1 MLKKLFALT
10 FALVALTAQ
19 TGLTAQAGK
28 GWVTL
33 FDGKN
38 LNNFNQVGDANWQV
52 VNGVVQ
58 ANMGNGHLVSKE
70 SYTDFEIRVE
80 FWTSGGGNSGV
91 YMRCM
96 DAAKITDKTCY
107 EANIFDKR
115 PDQSGRTGGIPNY
128 AKPIAIVDAEGKWNT
143 YEITLRGP
151 HIVVVL
157 NGIKTVD
164 TKDTTLKSGPI
175 ALQYLAGDIK
185 FRKVEIRRL

>member
-1 MLKKLFALT
+1 MKRLSVAVLAVFALS
-10 FALVALTAQ
+10 AQ
-19 TGLTAQAGK
+19 TAA
-28 GWVTL
+28 GWVIL

-38 LNNFNQVGDANWQV
+38 LNNFNQIGTANWRLAD
-52 VNGVVQ
+52 GVVE
-58 ANMGNGHLVSKE
+58 ANMGSGFLVSKDT
-70 SYTDFEIRVE
+70 YTDFELKVE
-80 FWTSGGGNSGV
+80 FWSSGGGNSGV
-91 YMRCM
+91 YMRCL

-107 EANIFDKR
+107 EANIYDKR

-143 YEITLRGP
+143 YEITMRGP

-157 NGIKTVD
+157 NGVKTVD
-164 TKDTTLKSGPI
+164 AQDSTLKSGPI

>member
-1 MLKKLFALT
+1 MRHLSIIALALFA
-10 FALVALTAQ
+10 FS
-19 TGLTAQAGK
+19 AQAK
-28 GWVTL
+28 PGWVTL

-38 LNNFNQVGDANWQV
+38 LNNFNQVGDANWRLN
-52 VNGVVQ
+52 NGVVE

-70 SYTDFEIRVE
+70 SYTDFELRVE

-91 YMRCM
+91 YMRCA

-143 YEITLRGP
+143 YEITMRGP

-164 TKDTTLKSGPI
+164 TNDSTLKSGPI

-185 FRKVEIRRL
+185 FRSVQIRRL

>member
-1 MLKKLFALT
+1 MMKRLSVLAFAFL
-10 FALVALTAQ
+10 ALTAQ
-19 TGLTAQAGK
+19 AKG

-38 LNNFNQVGDANWQV
+38 LNNFNQVGNANWQL

-58 ANMGNGHLVSKE
+58 ANSGVGHLVSKE
-70 SYTDFEIRVE
+70 SYTDFELKVE
-80 FWTSGGGNSGV
+80 FWSSGGGNSGV

-128 AKPIAIVDAEGKWNT
+128 AAPIAIVDAEGKWNT
-143 YEITLRGP
+143 YEITMRGP
-151 HIVVVL
+151 HIVVML
-157 NGIKTVD
+157 NGIKTID
-164 TKDTTLKSGPI
+164 TKDNTLKSGPI
-175 ALQYLAGDIK
+175 ALQYMAGDIK
-185 FRKVEIRRL
+185 FRNVQIRRL